1 MSERDELAALRRMAE
16 LEARAQGATAAEDAK
31 PRMLSD
37 PTADSG
43 ALARFMMG
51 MGTAGTELSQGF
63 RQLFNIGDQK
73 KLAEEI
79 ARSRQI
85 DAPFKQGIAGTA
97 GNILG
102 KAAPA
107 VAAGLVPG
115 AGTVL
120 GGAMIGAGTG
130 LLEPSA
136 TDAEAAQN
144 VMFGGLGGG
153 AATLA
158 GRALPAAVGG
168 LAAPF
173 TGRGREGIVGQS
185 LQRFA
190 GDKADDVARAARGAS
205 AKTPGWQPTLSEAT
219 MDPGIAVLERGAS
232 SADPLLARALAER
245 GLEQNAAALGAVQQI
260 AGDPAKRAAA
270 VAARESAT
278 QPLYQQAFAQ
288 TVPADATLAKLM
300 QRPLFNQ
307 AMDRAK
313 TLAANS
319 GDDFVLQPG
328 GSAILTAAGQPA
340 QQATDYTGKGLHYLK
355 MALDDM
361 LDEGKRTG
369 MGGAQQR
376 ALNDTREQF
385 GKWLESNIAPYGQ
398 ARQAYAQLSQPIN
411 EMDVGKALAE
421 KLSPALMD
429 FSPGVPGKITAQRYA
444 QAVRNLDD
452 LAKSAT
458 GFAGATGENA
468 LSQTARD
475 AIMGVGS
482 DLQRRAITQDLAR
495 GAGSNTAQNLAS
507 QNLLRNIFGPMGMPD
522 SFIDSALAKTIAGPA
537 NMAFRQ
543 GAEPEIQKLMARAM
557 LDPEFAAELLA
568 RQYGPGMIGRT
579 SHRLLPA
586 TGAAGGLLMVNPE
599 PLSK

>member
-1 MSERDELAALRRMAE
+1 MSERDELAALRRLAE
-16 LEARAQGATAAEDAK
+16 LEARAQSATAAEDSR
-31 PRMLSD
+31 PQMLSD
-37 PTADSG
+37 PTAGSG
-43 ALARFMMG
+43 TLDRLLMG
-51 MGTAGTELSQGF
+51 MGTAGTEMSQGF
-63 RQLFNIGDQK
+63 RQLFNLGDQK

-79 ARSRQI
+79 AKTRQI
-85 DAPFKQGIAGTA
+85 DAPFKKGLAGAT
-97 GNILG
+97 GNVLG

-107 VAAGLVPG
+107 VAAGLIPG

-130 LLEPSA
+130 LVEPST
-136 TDAEAAQN
+136 TDAETAQN

-153 AATLA
+153 AATLV
-158 GRALPAAVGG
+158 GRALPAVVGG

-190 GDKADDVARAARGAS
+190 GDKADDVAKAARTAS
-205 AKTPGWQPTLSEAT
+205 AKTPGWQPTLAEAT
-219 MDPGIAVLERGAS
+219 MDPGIAVLERGAA
-232 SADPLLARALAER
+232 SADPLLARAMAER

-260 AGDPAKRAAA
+260 AGDSTRRAAA

-288 TVPADATLAKLM
+288 TVPGDATIAKLM
-300 QRPLFNQ
+300 ERPLFNQ
-307 AMDRAK
+307 AMEKAK

-319 GDDFVLQPG
+319 GDNFVLQPATP
-328 GSAILTAAGQPA
+328 AIITASGQPA
-340 QQATDYTGKGLHYLK
+340 QPAAEYTGKGLHYLK

-376 ALNDTREQF
+376 ALNDTRDQF
-385 GKWLESNIAPYGQ
+385 GKWIEKSIAPYGQ
-398 ARQAYAQLSQPIN
+398 ARQTYAQMSQPIN

-429 FSPGVPGKITAQRYA
+429 FSPNVPGKITAQRYA
-444 QAVRNLDD
+444 QSVRNLDD

-458 GFAGATGENA
+458 GFQGATADTA
-468 LSQTARD
+468 LSQAARD
-475 AIMGVGS
+475 AVMGVGS
-482 DLQRRAITQDLAR
+482 DLSRRSIVQDMGR

-507 QNLLRNIFGPMGMPD
+507 QNLLRNIFGPMGMPE
-522 SFIDSALAKTIAGPA
+522 SFIESTLAKTIAGPA

-557 LDPEFAAELLA
+557 LDPQFAAELLA
-568 RQYGPGMIGRT
+568 RQYGPGLIAGRGTDYYPLPERASDCSACKT
-579 SHRLLPA
+579 SR
-586 TGAAGGLLMVNPE
+586 
-599 PLSK
+599 